1 MDQPVTMS
9 HGPLRGRIQG
19 RDLGLLV
26 GVGVPAGF
34 AVLAALLADG
44 HVPQADRD
52 VARWIRDIDFWG
64 WDTLLD
70 VGEWFTGAPGGV
82 IVWVIVVA
90 GFWASGRPVEAI
102 ILGAAAVIWVPKAI
116 AEELIARP
124 RPIFD
129 GIDASDLASGHSFP
143 SGHMTA
149 GFAIYGML
157 AVIAV
162 VRFSDWKARTIA
174 VGLAAAILTLSAFSR
189 VVEGVHWPS
198 DVLGGAVLG
207 VAWLIGLTVLYLD
220 MRKDHVIVPG
230 LAILRRLRRRRPA
243 PVVEGVDLAGSIA
256 STVYLDRAAGTAS
269 KVYRPP
275 RFVRW
280 LYWAAFQSSFPYA
293 TREEALRTAAAVRE
307 FTGVLTKYWTGEDMV
322 AAVREIRCERGE
334 FWFVTELVE
343 GEEPKDNAEVR
354 DLLLSFRRRF
364 AEAGLSTWQI
374 DPENPH
380 AHTNFIRTPEGRL
393 RLIDLEST
401 LIPLVQPLNM
411 LPRMF
416 RMGRIPTFDD
426 VDYAHLHRYVD
437 EHRDDIAETLGPDDL
452 QRLDA
457 AIRTAEECAATWK
470 NAEPNLWGLGAHRI
484 WHWIAWD
491 RRTGP
496 IRRRLAQSETLALR
510 FVMTPLDRWVADGWI
525 TAQEAG
531 AVRLSLE
538 SNSGRKVLRFLGMHV
553 ALSFLPG
560 PPGTRSAA
568 RFSSVIF
575 LRLRDTV
582 RYRRG
587 DLSQD
592 AYTESRQTHT
602 WLVAIVGLVPLLGAG
617 AYLLSPQMRRCSYI
631 VPLAFDR
638 VLHRIP
644 FRVYYRL
651 RLHRFTVERAVAQ
664 NRPTP
669 PPADTAA
676 QAEAGK

>member
-1 MDQPVTMS
+1 MDQPVTIS
-9 HGPLRGRIQG
+9 PLPFSQRIKG
-19 RDLGLLV
+19 RDIALSV
-26 GVGVPAGF
+26 GIGFLIGF
-34 AVLAALLADG
+34 AVLAALVADG
-44 HVPQADRD
+44 DVPAVDRD

-64 WDTLLD
+64 WGTFLEI
-70 VGEWFTGAPGGV
+70 GEWFTGAPGGI
-82 IVWVIVVA
+82 IVWFVVVA

-129 GIDASDLASGHSFP
+129 GIDAQSIVSGHSFP

-149 GFAIYGML
+149 GFATYGML
-157 AVIAV
+157 AIIAV
-162 VRFSDWKARTIA
+162 VRLSDWKWRLPA
-174 VGLAAAILTLSAFSR
+174 VLLAGAILTFSAFSR

-198 DVLGGAVLG
+198 DVLGGSILG
-207 VAWLIGLTVLYLD
+207 VSWLIGLTVLYLD

-230 LAILRRLRRRRPA
+230 LAILRRLRRRRRD
-243 PVVEGVDLAGSIA
+243 EEIVDADIAGSVA
-256 STVYLDRAAGTAS
+256 STVYLDRVAGTAT
-269 KVYRPP
+269 KIYRPP
-275 RFVRW
+275 RFVRM

-307 FTGVLTKYWTGEDMV
+307 FTGLLTKFWTGEDMV

-354 DLLLSFRRRF
+354 TLLHTFRRRF
-364 AEAGLSTWQI
+364 AEAGLATWQI

-380 AHTNFIRTPEGRL
+380 AHTNFIRTPDGRL

-426 VDYAHLHRYVD
+426 VDYARLHRYV
-437 EHRDDIAETLGPDDL
+437 EERRSDIEETLGEEDL
-452 QRLDA
+452 ARLES
-457 AIRTAEECAATWK
+457 AIATAEACAATWK
-470 NAEPNLWGLGAHRI
+470 NAEPNLWGRGAHKV
-484 WHWIAWD
+484 WHWIDWD

-496 IRRRLAQSETLALR
+496 IRRRLAQSESLALR
-510 FVMTPLDRWVADGWI
+510 FVMNPLDRWVAEGWLS
-525 TAQEAG
+525 AQEADG
-531 AVRLSLE
+531 VRDSLE
-538 SNSGRKVLRFLGMHV
+538 SDSARKVLRFLGMHV

-560 PPGTRSAA
+560 PPGTRSAV
-568 RFSSVIF
+568 RFGSVLF
-575 LRLRDTV
+575 LRFRDTV
-582 RYRRG
+582 RFRRG
-587 DLSQD
+587 DLSRED
-592 AYTESRQTHT
+592 YGESRQTHT

-651 RLHRFTVERAVAQ
+651 RLYRFTVQRAVAK
-664 NRPTP
+664 NRPHVP
-669 PPADTAA
+669 SAVPS
-676 QAEAGK
+676 QAEADG